1 MEKKKRKLADRYYMD
16 AERETNMY
24 YLNQKFA
31 EALFENYLNIKH
43 KNGELSVHST
53 QLVKIRIK
61 IFKYLWKNCKNIYE
75 LGPYLVAQKLTILSN
90 IKPNVQ
96 LGCLH
101 LSFEATCEYS
111 QKNFIS

>member
-1 MEKKKRKLADRYYMD
+1 MEKKKRKLADRYYID

-53 QLVKIRIK
+53 QLVKIH
-61 IFKYLWKNCKNIYE
+61 
-75 LGPYLVAQKLTILSN
+75 A
-90 IKPNVQ
+90 
-96 LGCLH
+96 
-101 LSFEATCEYS
+101 
-111 QKNFIS
+111 